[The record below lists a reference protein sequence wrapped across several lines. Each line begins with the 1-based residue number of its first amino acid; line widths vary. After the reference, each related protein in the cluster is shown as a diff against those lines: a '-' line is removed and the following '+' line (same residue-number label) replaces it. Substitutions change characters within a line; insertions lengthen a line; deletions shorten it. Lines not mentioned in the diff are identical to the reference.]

1 MKRHRIAVIGA
12 GMAFEPH
19 AKSLVDLAARV
30 EVAAVVT
37 RDAGRQAAA
46 RARYPFPVTGDFDA
60 VIADRSI
67 DTALV
72 LTPPHAHLPLIQALA
87 GAGKHV
93 LVEKPLA
100 PTAVDA
106 RAAVRACTEAGVA
119 LAVVLQ
125 HRFRP
130 AARALADAL
139 AAGELGELATAAVSI
154 RWWRPQSYYDEPGR
168 GTLARDGGG
177 VLLTQA
183 IHTLDLFL
191 TLAPPVREVIAFTG
205 TSAVHRMETEDS
217 AAGALRFAN
226 GAIGSVDATTAA
238 YPGFTERIEL
248 AGTRATAVLA
258 GSRLELMTH
267 DGNRRA
273 VGEASGTGGG
283 ADPMAFAHDHH
294 RAVLAEFLDAIDAG
308 RAPCNSGA
316 STLPAL
322 DLIEALLAS
331 SARRQPVSLPPSAS
345 TDRPS

>member
-1 MKRHRIAVIGA
+1 MKHRIAVIGA

-19 AKSLVDLAARV
+19 AKSLADLAARV

-37 RDAGRQAAA
+37 RDAGRQATT
-46 RARYPFPVTGDFDA
+46 RARYGFPVAGDFDA
-60 VIADRSI
+60 VAADRSI
-67 DTALV
+67 DSALV
-72 LTPPHAHLPLIQALA
+72 LTPPHAHLPVILALA
-87 GAGKHV
+87 AAGKHV

-100 PTAVDA
+100 PTAADA
-106 RAAVRACTEAGVA
+106 RAAVRACAEAGVK

-130 AARALADAL
+130 AALALADAV
-139 AAGELGELATAAVSI
+139 AAGELGPIATAAVSV

-191 TLAPPVREVIAFTG
+191 TLAPPVTEVTAFTG
-205 TSAVHRMETEDS
+205 TSVAHRMETEDS

-226 GAIGSVDATTAA
+226 GALGSLDATTAA
-238 YPGFTERIEL
+238 FPGFAERIEFS
-248 AGTRATAVLA
+248 GTRATAVLT
-258 GSRLELMTH
+258 GSRLELTAR
-267 DGNRRA
+267 DGGRRS
-273 VGEASGTGGG
+273 VGEAAGTGGG

-294 RAVLAEFLDAIDAG
+294 RAVLAEFLDALDG
-308 RAPCNSGA
+308 DREPRSNGA

-331 SARRQPVSLPPSAS
+331 SAQRRPVPLPPP
-345 TDRPS
+345 TRPVTSP

>member
-37 RDAGRQAAA
+37 RDAGRQAAT
-46 RARYPFPVTGDFDA
+46 RARYPFPVSGDLDA
-60 VIADRSI
+60 VLADRSI
-67 DTALV
+67 DTALL
-72 LTPPHAHLPLIQALA
+72 LTPPHAHLSLIRALA
-87 GAGKHV
+87 ATGKHV

-100 PTAVDA
+100 PTATDA
-106 RAAVRACTEAGVA
+106 RAAVDACAEAGVT

-130 AARALADAL
+130 AALALAEAI
-139 AAGELGELATAAVSI
+139 AAGELGEIATAAVAI

-168 GTLARDGGG
+168 GSLARDGGG

-191 TLAPPVREVIAFTG
+191 TLVPPVCEVTAFTG
-205 TSAVHRMETEDS
+205 TSAVHRMQTEDS
-217 AAGALRFAN
+217 AAGAVRFAN

-238 YPGFTERIEL
+238 FPGFSERIEL
-248 AGTRATAVLA
+248 SGTRATAVLA
-258 GSRLELMTH
+258 GSRLEFMAQ
-267 DGNRRA
+267 DGSRRA
-273 VGEASGTGGG
+273 IGEASGTGGG

-294 RAVLAEFLDAIDAG
+294 RAVLAEFIDAIDAG
-308 RAPCNSGA
+308 REPRNSGA

-331 SARRQPVSLPPSAS
+331 SARRHPVALPATS
-345 TDRPS
+345 